1 MSDKIEENNNDENI
15 NENEIEKP
23 GKKLSAYRNISY
35 SKRDIFY
42 RKAKEE
48 GFRARSV
55 YKLKEIHYNY
65 NILSQNSSKFVDL
78 CAAPGSWT
86 QMLRILTKSNK
97 NAKIV
102 SVDIQDIVPI
112 EGVTIIKGDI
122 TRQDTIEK
130 ILSNFND
137 EKIDVVIFDGAPDV
151 TGLIDVDMY
160 MQVELIIF
168 ALVIVMKLLKK
179 GGTFVAKMFKVGAV
193 DDMKEI
199 IRDNLY
205 AVKSDFYYEKVK
217 ILFDNVF
224 YFKPSSSSFHRIFTN
239 VIEQVLHDAPH
250 STAVG
255 IDEGRCFVD
264 LRNHGKLCRLEF
276 FGEFTDALLKQFTQ
290 IQHLE
295 IQRDVSG
302 GNLRCLHKVIG

>member
-1 MSDKIEENNNDENI
+1 MSDNIVEDENS
-15 NENEIEKP
+15 IEKP
-23 GKKLSAYRNISY
+23 GKKLSAYRNVSY

-65 NILSQNSSKFVDL
+65 NILSPTYSNFVDL

-86 QMLRILTKSNK
+86 QMLRILTKSNPK
-97 NAKIV
+97 SKIV

-130 ILSNFND
+130 ILVNFDQN
-137 EKIDVVIFDGAPDV
+137 KVDVIIFDGAPDV
-151 TGLIDVDMY
+151 TGVIDVDMY

-179 GGTFVAKMFKVGAV
+179 GGIFVAKMFKVGAG
-193 DDMKEI
+193 DDLEKVRRE
-199 IRDNLY
+199 NLY

-224 YFKPSSSSFHRIFTN
+224 YFKPTSSRASSHETYLICENFEIEDDDILKIIEKATMEEIFN
-239 VIEQVLHDAPH
+239 YEELIK
-250 STAVG
+250 
-255 IDEGRCFVD
+255 DEKAKNFLQFLVK
-264 LRNHGKLCRLEF
+264 GKYSL
-276 FGEFTDALLKQFTQ
+276 
-290 IQHLE
+290 
-295 IQRDVSG
+295 
-302 GNLRCLHKVIG
+302 

>member
-1 MSDKIEENNNDENI
+1 MTDKIEENKNQENL

-35 SKRDIFY
+35 SKRDVFY

-65 NILSQNSSKFVDL
+65 NILSPTSSKFVDL

-122 TRQDTIEK
+122 TRQETIEK

-217 ILFDNVF
+217 ILFDNIF
-224 YFKPSSSSFHRIFTN
+224 YFKPSSSRASSHETYLICENFGIEDEEILK
-239 VIEQVLHDAPH
+239 VIEK
-250 STAVG
+250 STMEE
-255 IDEGRCFVD
+255 IFNYEEQIKDEKTKNF
-264 LRNHGKLCRLEF
+264 L
-276 FGEFTDALLKQFTQ
+276 QF
-290 IQHLE
+290 L
-295 IQRDVSG
+295 VKGAYS
-302 GNLRCLHKVIG
+302 L

>member
-1 MSDKIEENNNDENI
+1 MSDNIVEDENS
-15 NENEIEKP
+15 IEKP

-65 NILSQNSSKFVDL
+65 NILSPTYSNFVDL

-86 QMLRILTKSNK
+86 QMLRILTKSNPK
-97 NAKIV
+97 SKIV

-130 ILSNFND
+130 ILANFDQN
-137 EKIDVVIFDGAPDV
+137 KVDVIIFDGAPDV
-151 TGLIDVDMY
+151 TGVIDVDMY

-179 GGTFVAKMFKVGAV
+179 GGIFVAKMFKVGAG
-193 DDMKEI
+193 DDLEKVRRE
-199 IRDNLY
+199 NLY

-224 YFKPSSSSFHRIFTN
+224 YFKPTSSRASSHETYLICENFEIEDDGILKIIEKATMEEIFN
-239 VIEQVLHDAPH
+239 YEELIK
-250 STAVG
+250 
-255 IDEGRCFVD
+255 DEKAKNFLQFLVK
-264 LRNHGKLCRLEF
+264 GKYSL
-276 FGEFTDALLKQFTQ
+276 
-290 IQHLE
+290 
-295 IQRDVSG
+295 
-302 GNLRCLHKVIG
+302 

>member
-1 MSDKIEENNNDENI
+1 MTDKIDENKDQENL

-23 GKKLSAYRNISY
+23 GKKLSAYRNVSY
-35 SKRDIFY
+35 SKRDVFY

-65 NILSQNSSKFVDL
+65 NILSPSSSKFVDL

-122 TRQDTIEK
+122 TRQETIEK

-137 EKIDVVIFDGAPDV
+137 EKIDVVIFDGSPDV

-217 ILFDNVF
+217 ILFDNIF
-224 YFKPSSSSFHRIFTN
+224 YFKPSSSRASSHETYLICENFGIEDEEILN
-239 VIEQVLHDAPH
+239 VIEK
-250 STAVG
+250 STMEE
-255 IDEGRCFVD
+255 IFNYEEQIKDEKTKNF
-264 LRNHGKLCRLEF
+264 L
-276 FGEFTDALLKQFTQ
+276 QFLVKGTYS
-290 IQHLE
+290 L
-295 IQRDVSG
+295 
-302 GNLRCLHKVIG
+302 

>member
-1 MSDKIEENNNDENI
+1 MTDKIEENL

-23 GKKLSAYRNISY
+23 GKKLSAYRNVSY
-35 SKRDIFY
+35 SKRDVFY

-65 NILSQNSSKFVDL
+65 NILSPTSSKFVDL

-97 NAKIV
+97 KAKIV

-122 TRQDTIEK
+122 TRQETIEK

-137 EKIDVVIFDGAPDV
+137 EKIDVVIFDGSPDV

-217 ILFDNVF
+217 ILFDNIF
-224 YFKPSSSSFHRIFTN
+224 YFKPSSSRASSHETYLICENFGIEDEEILK
-239 VIEQVLHDAPH
+239 VIEK
-250 STAVG
+250 STMEE
-255 IDEGRCFVD
+255 IFNYEEQIKDEKTKNF
-264 LRNHGKLCRLEF
+264 L
-276 FGEFTDALLKQFTQ
+276 QFLVKGTYS
-290 IQHLE
+290 L
-295 IQRDVSG
+295 
-302 GNLRCLHKVIG
+302 

>member
-1 MSDKIEENNNDENI
+1 MSDNIVEDENS
-15 NENEIEKP
+15 IEKP
-23 GKKLSAYRNISY
+23 GKKLSAYRNVSY

-65 NILSQNSSKFVDL
+65 NILSPTYSNFVDL

-86 QMLRILTKSNK
+86 QMLRILTKSNPK
-97 NAKIV
+97 SKIV

-130 ILSNFND
+130 ILANFDQN
-137 EKIDVVIFDGAPDV
+137 KVDVIIFDGAPDV
-151 TGLIDVDMY
+151 TGVIDVDMY

-179 GGTFVAKMFKVGAV
+179 GGIFVAKMFKVGAG
-193 DDMKEI
+193 DDLEKVRRE
-199 IRDNLY
+199 NLY

-224 YFKPSSSSFHRIFTN
+224 YFKPTSSRASSHETYLICENFEIEDDDILKIIEKATMEEIFN
-239 VIEQVLHDAPH
+239 YEELIK
-250 STAVG
+250 
-255 IDEGRCFVD
+255 DEKAKNFLQFLVK
-264 LRNHGKLCRLEF
+264 GKYSL
-276 FGEFTDALLKQFTQ
+276 
-290 IQHLE
+290 
-295 IQRDVSG
+295 
-302 GNLRCLHKVIG
+302 

>member
-1 MSDKIEENNNDENI
+1 MDDKIKENNNNEENI

-65 NILSQNSSKFVDL
+65 NILSPTSSKFVDL

-102 SVDIQDIVPI
+102 SVDIQHIVPI

-179 GGTFVAKMFKVGAV
+179 GGIFVAKMFKVGAV
-193 DDMKEI
+193 DDIKEI

-224 YFKPSSSSFHRIFTN
+224 YFKPSSSRASSHETYLICENFDIEDEDILKIIEKSTMEEIFN
-239 VIEQVLHDAPH
+239 YEEQ
-250 STAVG
+250 
-255 IDEGRCFVD
+255 IKDEKTKNF
-264 LRNHGKLCRLEF
+264 L
-276 FGEFTDALLKQFTQ
+276 QFLVKGTYS
-290 IQHLE
+290 L
-295 IQRDVSG
+295 
-302 GNLRCLHKVIG
+302 

>member
-1 MSDKIEENNNDENI
+1 MDDKIKENNNNEENI

-65 NILSQNSSKFVDL
+65 NILSPTSSKFVDL

-102 SVDIQDIVPI
+102 SVDIQHIVPI

-179 GGTFVAKMFKVGAV
+179 GGIFVAKMFKVGAV
-193 DDMKEI
+193 DDIKEI

-224 YFKPSSSSFHRIFTN
+224 YFKPSSSRASSHETYLICENFDIEDEDILKIIEKSTMEEIFN
-239 VIEQVLHDAPH
+239 YEEQIKDKKTKNFL
-250 STAVG
+250 
-255 IDEGRCFVD
+255 
-264 LRNHGKLCRLEF
+264 
-276 FGEFTDALLKQFTQ
+276 QFLVKGTYS
-290 IQHLE
+290 L
-295 IQRDVSG
+295 
-302 GNLRCLHKVIG
+302 

>member
-1 MSDKIEENNNDENI
+1 MANKNEENYINIEDNI

-23 GKKLSAYRNISY
+23 GKKLSAYRNVSY

-65 NILSQNSSKFVDL
+65 NILSSSSSKFVDL

-112 EGVTIIKGDI
+112 EGVNIIKGDI

-179 GGTFVAKMFKVGAV
+179 GGIFVAKMFKVGAV

-205 AVKSDFYYEKVK
+205 AVKSDFSVK

-224 YFKPSSSSFHRIFTN
+224 YFKPSSSRASSHETYLICENFDIEDEDVLK
-239 VIEQVLHDAPH
+239 VIEKA
-250 STAVG
+250 TMEE
-255 IDEGRCFVD
+255 IFNYEEKIKDEKT
-264 LRNHGKLCRLEF
+264 RNFLEF
-276 FGEFTDALLKQFTQ
+276 LVKGAYSL
-290 IQHLE
+290 
-295 IQRDVSG
+295 
-302 GNLRCLHKVIG
+302 

>member
-1 MSDKIEENNNDENI
+1 MTDKIEENKNQENL

-35 SKRDIFY
+35 SKRDVFY

-65 NILSQNSSKFVDL
+65 NILSPTSSKFVDL

-122 TRQDTIEK
+122 TRQETIEK
-130 ILSNFND
+130 ILSKFND

-217 ILFDNVF
+217 ILFDNIF
-224 YFKPSSSSFHRIFTN
+224 YFKPSSSRASSHETYLICENFGIEDEEILK
-239 VIEQVLHDAPH
+239 VIEK
-250 STAVG
+250 STMEE
-255 IDEGRCFVD
+255 IFNYEEQIKDEKTKNF
-264 LRNHGKLCRLEF
+264 L
-276 FGEFTDALLKQFTQ
+276 QFLVKGTYS
-290 IQHLE
+290 L
-295 IQRDVSG
+295 
-302 GNLRCLHKVIG
+302 

>member
-1 MSDKIEENNNDENI
+1 MSDNIQEEENS
-15 NENEIEKP
+15 IEKP

-65 NILSQNSSKFVDL
+65 NILSPSYSNFVDL

-86 QMLRILTKSNK
+86 QMLRILTKSNP

-102 SVDIQDIVPI
+102 SVDIQHIVPI

-130 ILSNFND
+130 ILANFD
-137 EKIDVVIFDGAPDV
+137 QKKVDVIIFDGAPDV
-151 TGLIDVDMY
+151 TGVIDVDMY

-179 GGTFVAKMFKVGAV
+179 GGIFVAKMFKVGAG
-193 DDMKEI
+193 DDLEKVRRE
-199 IRDNLY
+199 NLY

-224 YFKPSSSSFHRIFTN
+224 YFKPTSSRASSHETYLICENFEIEDEDILKIIEKATMEEIFN
-239 VIEQVLHDAPH
+239 YEELIK
-250 STAVG
+250 
-255 IDEGRCFVD
+255 DEKTKNFLQFLVK
-264 LRNHGKLCRLEF
+264 GKYSL
-276 FGEFTDALLKQFTQ
+276 
-290 IQHLE
+290 
-295 IQRDVSG
+295 
-302 GNLRCLHKVIG
+302 

>member
-1 MSDKIEENNNDENI
+1 MSDNIQEEENS
-15 NENEIEKP
+15 IEKP

-65 NILSQNSSKFVDL
+65 NILSPSYSNFVDL

-86 QMLRILTKSNK
+86 QMLRILTKSNP

-102 SVDIQDIVPI
+102 SVDIQHIVPI

-130 ILSNFND
+130 ILSNFDN
-137 EKIDVVIFDGAPDV
+137 KKVDVIIFDGAPEV
-151 TGLIDVDMY
+151 TGVIDVDMY

-179 GGTFVAKMFKVGAV
+179 GGIFVAKMFKVGAG
-193 DDMKEI
+193 DDLEKVRRE
-199 IRDNLY
+199 NLY

-224 YFKPSSSSFHRIFTN
+224 YFKPTSSRASSHETYLICENFEIEDEDVLKIIENATMEEIFN
-239 VIEQVLHDAPH
+239 FEELIK
-250 STAVG
+250 
-255 IDEGRCFVD
+255 DEKAKNFLQFLVK
-264 LRNHGKLCRLEF
+264 GKYSL
-276 FGEFTDALLKQFTQ
+276 
-290 IQHLE
+290 
-295 IQRDVSG
+295 
-302 GNLRCLHKVIG
+302 

>member
-1 MSDKIEENNNDENI
+1 MSANGITDNLTEEENTL
-15 NENEIEKP
+15 EKP

-65 NILSQNSSKFVDL
+65 NILSPSYSNFVDL

-86 QMLRILTKSNK
+86 QMLRILTKSNPK
-97 NAKIV
+97 AKIV
-102 SVDIQDIVPI
+102 SVDIQHIVPI

-130 ILSNFND
+130 ILANFDQN
-137 EKIDVVIFDGAPDV
+137 KVDVIIFDGAPDV
-151 TGLIDVDMY
+151 TGVIDVDMY

-179 GGTFVAKMFKVGAV
+179 GGIFVAKMFKVGAG
-193 DDMKEI
+193 DDLEKVKRE
-199 IRDNLY
+199 NLY

-224 YFKPSSSSFHRIFTN
+224 YFKPTSSRASSHETYLICENFEIEDEDVLK
-239 VIEQVLHDAPH
+239 VIEKATMEEIFNYEEL
-250 STAVG
+250 
-255 IDEGRCFVD
+255 IKDEKAKNFLQFLVK
-264 LRNHGKLCRLEF
+264 GKYS
-276 FGEFTDALLKQFTQ
+276 
-290 IQHLE
+290 I
-295 IQRDVSG
+295 
-302 GNLRCLHKVIG
+302 

>member
-1 MSDKIEENNNDENI
+1 MTDKIEENI

-35 SKRDIFY
+35 SKRDVFY

-65 NILSQNSSKFVDL
+65 NILSPTSSKFVDL

-122 TRQDTIEK
+122 TRQETIEK

-179 GGTFVAKMFKVGAV
+179 GGIFVAKMFKVGAV

-217 ILFDNVF
+217 ILFDNIF
-224 YFKPSSSSFHRIFTN
+224 YFKPSSSRASSHETYLICENFGIEDEEILK
-239 VIEQVLHDAPH
+239 VIEK
-250 STAVG
+250 STMEE
-255 IDEGRCFVD
+255 IFNYEEQIKDEKTKNF
-264 LRNHGKLCRLEF
+264 L
-276 FGEFTDALLKQFTQ
+276 QFLVKGTYS
-290 IQHLE
+290 L
-295 IQRDVSG
+295 
-302 GNLRCLHKVIG
+302 

>member
-1 MSDKIEENNNDENI
+1 MSDNIVEDENS
-15 NENEIEKP
+15 IEKP
-23 GKKLSAYRNISY
+23 GKKLSAYRNVSY

-65 NILSQNSSKFVDL
+65 NILSPTYSNFVDL

-86 QMLRILTKSNK
+86 QMLRILTKSNPK
-97 NAKIV
+97 SKIV

-130 ILSNFND
+130 ILANFDQN
-137 EKIDVVIFDGAPDV
+137 KVDVIIFDGAPDV
-151 TGLIDVDMY
+151 TGVIDVDMY

-179 GGTFVAKMFKVGAV
+179 GGIFVAKMFKVGAG
-193 DDMKEI
+193 DDLEKVRRE
-199 IRDNLY
+199 NLY

-224 YFKPSSSSFHRIFTN
+224 YFKPTSSRASSHETYLICENFEIEDDDILKIIEKATMEEIFNYEELIKDEKAKNFLPTFQ
-239 VIEQVLHDAPH
+239 IEVVLNLH
-250 STAVG
+250 
-255 IDEGRCFVD
+255 
-264 LRNHGKLCRLEF
+264 F
-276 FGEFTDALLKQFTQ
+276 F
-290 IQHLE
+290 
-295 IQRDVSG
+295 
-302 GNLRCLHKVIG
+302 

>member
-1 MSDKIEENNNDENI
+1 MSDNIQEEENS
-15 NENEIEKP
+15 IEKP

-65 NILSQNSSKFVDL
+65 NILSPSYSNFVDL

-86 QMLRILTKSNK
+86 QMLRILTKSNP

-102 SVDIQDIVPI
+102 SVDIQHIVPI

-130 ILSNFND
+130 ILSNFDN
-137 EKIDVVIFDGAPDV
+137 KKVDVIIFDGAPDV
-151 TGLIDVDMY
+151 TGVIDVDMY

-168 ALVIVMKLLKK
+168 ALAIVMKLLKK
-179 GGTFVAKMFKVGAV
+179 GGIFVAKMFKVGAG
-193 DDMKEI
+193 DDLEKVRRE
-199 IRDNLY
+199 NLY

-224 YFKPSSSSFHRIFTN
+224 YFKPTSSRASSHETYLICENFEIEDEDVLKIIENATMEEIFN
-239 VIEQVLHDAPH
+239 FEELIK
-250 STAVG
+250 
-255 IDEGRCFVD
+255 DEKAKNFLQFLVK
-264 LRNHGKLCRLEF
+264 GKYSL
-276 FGEFTDALLKQFTQ
+276 
-290 IQHLE
+290 
-295 IQRDVSG
+295 
-302 GNLRCLHKVIG
+302 

>member
-1 MSDKIEENNNDENI
+1 MSDNIQEEENS
-15 NENEIEKP
+15 IEKP

-65 NILSQNSSKFVDL
+65 NILSPSYSNFVDL

-86 QMLRILTKSNK
+86 QMLRILTKSNP

-102 SVDIQDIVPI
+102 SVDIQHIVPI

-130 ILSNFND
+130 ILANFD
-137 EKIDVVIFDGAPDV
+137 QKKVDVIIFDGAPDV
-151 TGLIDVDMY
+151 TGVIDVDMY

-179 GGTFVAKMFKVGAV
+179 GGIFVAKMFKVGAG
-193 DDMKEI
+193 DDLEKVRRE
-199 IRDNLY
+199 NLY

-224 YFKPSSSSFHRIFTN
+224 YFKPTSSRASSHETYLICENFEIEDKDILKIIENATMEEIFN
-239 VIEQVLHDAPH
+239 YEELIK
-250 STAVG
+250 
-255 IDEGRCFVD
+255 DEKAKNFLQFLVK
-264 LRNHGKLCRLEF
+264 GKYSL
-276 FGEFTDALLKQFTQ
+276 
-290 IQHLE
+290 
-295 IQRDVSG
+295 
-302 GNLRCLHKVIG
+302 

>member
-1 MSDKIEENNNDENI
+1 MTDKIEENKNQENL

-35 SKRDIFY
+35 SKRDVFY

-65 NILSQNSSKFVDL
+65 NILSPTSSKFVDL

-122 TRQDTIEK
+122 TRQETIEK

-217 ILFDNVF
+217 ILFDNIF
-224 YFKPSSSSFHRIFTN
+224 YFKPSSSRASSHETYLICENFGIEDEEILK
-239 VIEQVLHDAPH
+239 VIEK
-250 STAVG
+250 STMEE
-255 IDEGRCFVD
+255 IFNYEEQIKDEKTKNF
-264 LRNHGKLCRLEF
+264 L
-276 FGEFTDALLKQFTQ
+276 QFLVKGTYS
-290 IQHLE
+290 L
-295 IQRDVSG
+295 
-302 GNLRCLHKVIG
+302 

>member
-1 MSDKIEENNNDENI
+1 MSDNIVEDENS
-15 NENEIEKP
+15 IEKP
-23 GKKLSAYRNISY
+23 GKKLSAYRNVSY

-65 NILSQNSSKFVDL
+65 NILSPTYSNFVDL

-86 QMLRILTKSNK
+86 QMLRILTKSNPK
-97 NAKIV
+97 SKIV

-130 ILSNFND
+130 ILANFDQN
-137 EKIDVVIFDGAPDV
+137 KVDVIIFDGAPDV
-151 TGLIDVDMY
+151 TGVIDVDMY

-179 GGTFVAKMFKVGAV
+179 GGIFVAKMFKVGAG
-193 DDMKEI
+193 DDLEKVRRE
-199 IRDNLY
+199 NLY

-224 YFKPSSSSFHRIFTN
+224 YFKPTSSRASSHETYLICENFEIEDDGILKIIEKATMEEIFN
-239 VIEQVLHDAPH
+239 YEELIK
-250 STAVG
+250 
-255 IDEGRCFVD
+255 DEKAKNFLQFLVK
-264 LRNHGKLCRLEF
+264 GKYSL
-276 FGEFTDALLKQFTQ
+276 
-290 IQHLE
+290 
-295 IQRDVSG
+295 
-302 GNLRCLHKVIG
+302 

>member
-1 MSDKIEENNNDENI
+1 MSEIIPDNKNINNNNEENI
-15 NENEIEKP
+15 NDNEIEKP
-23 GKKLSAYRNISY
+23 GKKLSAYRNVSY

-65 NILSQNSSKFVDL
+65 NILSPSSSKFVDL

-102 SVDIQDIVPI
+102 SVDIQHIVPI

-137 EKIDVVIFDGAPDV
+137 EKVDVVIFDGAPDV

-179 GGTFVAKMFKVGAV
+179 GGIFVAKMFKVGAV
-193 DDMKEI
+193 DDVKEI

-224 YFKPSSSSFHRIFTN
+224 YFKPSSSRASSHETYLICENFGIEDEDVLKNIEKATMEEIFN
-239 VIEQVLHDAPH
+239 FEEQ
-250 STAVG
+250 
-255 IDEGRCFVD
+255 IKDEKTKNF
-264 LRNHGKLCRLEF
+264 
-276 FGEFTDALLKQFTQ
+276 LKFLVKGTYS
-290 IQHLE
+290 L
-295 IQRDVSG
+295 
-302 GNLRCLHKVIG
+302 

>member
-1 MSDKIEENNNDENI
+1 MSDNIVEDENS
-15 NENEIEKP
+15 IEKP
-23 GKKLSAYRNISY
+23 GKKLSAYRNVSY

-65 NILSQNSSKFVDL
+65 NILSPTYSNFVDL

-86 QMLRILTKSNK
+86 QMLRILTKSNPK
-97 NAKIV
+97 SKIV

-130 ILSNFND
+130 ILANFDQN
-137 EKIDVVIFDGAPDV
+137 KVDVIIFDGAPDV
-151 TGLIDVDMY
+151 TGVIDVDMY

-179 GGTFVAKMFKVGAV
+179 GGIFVAKMFKVGAG
-193 DDMKEI
+193 DDLEKVRRE
-199 IRDNLY
+199 NLY

-224 YFKPSSSSFHRIFTN
+224 YFKPTSSRASSHETYLICENFEIEDDEILK
-239 VIEQVLHDAPH
+239 VIEKATMEEIFNYEEL
-250 STAVG
+250 
-255 IDEGRCFVD
+255 IKDEKAKNFLQFLVK
-264 LRNHGKLCRLEF
+264 GKYSL
-276 FGEFTDALLKQFTQ
+276 
-290 IQHLE
+290 
-295 IQRDVSG
+295 
-302 GNLRCLHKVIG
+302 

>member
-1 MSDKIEENNNDENI
+1 MSDNIQEEENS
-15 NENEIEKP
+15 IEKP

-65 NILSQNSSKFVDL
+65 NILSPSYSNFVDL

-86 QMLRILTKSNK
+86 QMLRILTKSNP

-102 SVDIQDIVPI
+102 SVDIQHIVPI

-130 ILSNFND
+130 ILANFD
-137 EKIDVVIFDGAPDV
+137 QKKVDVIIFDGAPDV
-151 TGLIDVDMY
+151 TGVIDVDMY

-179 GGTFVAKMFKVGAV
+179 GGIFVAKMFKVGAG
-193 DDMKEI
+193 DDLEKVRRE
-199 IRDNLY
+199 NLY

-224 YFKPSSSSFHRIFTN
+224 YFKPSSSRVTSHETYLICEGYDIENDNIRKIIEDSSMEDIFDFEN
-239 VIEQVLHDAPH
+239 KIKD
-250 STAVG
+250 
-255 IDEGRCFVD
+255 DETKNF
-264 LRNHGKLCRLEF
+264 LRYLVQGSYS
-276 FGEFTDALLKQFTQ
+276 
-290 IQHLE
+290 I
-295 IQRDVSG
+295 S
-302 GNLRCLHKVIG
+302 

>member
-1 MSDKIEENNNDENI
+1 MTDKIEENKNQENL

-35 SKRDIFY
+35 SKRDVFY

-65 NILSQNSSKFVDL
+65 NILSPTSSKFVDL

-122 TRQDTIEK
+122 TRQETIEK

-151 TGLIDVDMY
+151 TGLIDIDMY

-217 ILFDNVF
+217 ILFDNIF
-224 YFKPSSSSFHRIFTN
+224 YFKPSSSRASSHETYLICENFGIEDEEILK
-239 VIEQVLHDAPH
+239 VIEK
-250 STAVG
+250 STMEE
-255 IDEGRCFVD
+255 IFNYEEQIKDEKTKNF
-264 LRNHGKLCRLEF
+264 L
-276 FGEFTDALLKQFTQ
+276 QFLVKGTYS
-290 IQHLE
+290 L
-295 IQRDVSG
+295 
-302 GNLRCLHKVIG
+302 

>member
-1 MSDKIEENNNDENI
+1 MSAKGITDNLIEEENTL
-15 NENEIEKP
+15 EKP

-65 NILSQNSSKFVDL
+65 NILSPSYSNFVDL

-86 QMLRILTKSNK
+86 QMLRILTKSNPK
-97 NAKIV
+97 AKIV
-102 SVDIQDIVPI
+102 SVDIQHIVPI

-130 ILSNFND
+130 ILANFDQN
-137 EKIDVVIFDGAPDV
+137 KVDVIIFDGAPDV
-151 TGLIDVDMY
+151 TGVIDVDMY

-179 GGTFVAKMFKVGAV
+179 GGIFVAKMFKVGAG
-193 DDMKEI
+193 DDLEKVKRE
-199 IRDNLY
+199 NLY

-224 YFKPSSSSFHRIFTN
+224 YFKPTSSRASSHETYLICENFEIEDEDVLK
-239 VIEQVLHDAPH
+239 VIEKATMEEIFNYEEL
-250 STAVG
+250 
-255 IDEGRCFVD
+255 IKDEKAKNFLQFLVK
-264 LRNHGKLCRLEF
+264 GKYS
-276 FGEFTDALLKQFTQ
+276 
-290 IQHLE
+290 I
-295 IQRDVSG
+295 
-302 GNLRCLHKVIG
+302 

>member
-1 MSDKIEENNNDENI
+1 MSDNIQEEENS
-15 NENEIEKP
+15 IEKP

-65 NILSQNSSKFVDL
+65 NILSPSYSNFVDL

-86 QMLRILTKSNK
+86 QMLRILTKSNP

-102 SVDIQDIVPI
+102 SVDIQHIVPI

-130 ILSNFND
+130 ILANFD
-137 EKIDVVIFDGAPDV
+137 QKKVDVIIFDGAPDV
-151 TGLIDVDMY
+151 TGVIDVDMY

-179 GGTFVAKMFKVGAV
+179 GGIFVAKMFKVGAG
-193 DDMKEI
+193 DDLEKVRRE
-199 IRDNLY
+199 NLY

-224 YFKPSSSSFHRIFTN
+224 YFKPTSSRSSSHETYLICENFEIEDEDILKIIENATMEEIFN
-239 VIEQVLHDAPH
+239 YEELIK
-250 STAVG
+250 
-255 IDEGRCFVD
+255 DEKAKNFLQFLVK
-264 LRNHGKLCRLEF
+264 GKYSL
-276 FGEFTDALLKQFTQ
+276 
-290 IQHLE
+290 
-295 IQRDVSG
+295 
-302 GNLRCLHKVIG
+302 

>member
-1 MSDKIEENNNDENI
+1 MSDNIQEEENS
-15 NENEIEKP
+15 IEKP

-65 NILSQNSSKFVDL
+65 NILSPSYSNFVDL

-86 QMLRILTKSNK
+86 QMLRILTKSNP

-102 SVDIQDIVPI
+102 SVDIQHIVPI

-130 ILSNFND
+130 ILSNFDN
-137 EKIDVVIFDGAPDV
+137 KKVDVIIFDGAPDV
-151 TGLIDVDMY
+151 TGVIDVDMY

-179 GGTFVAKMFKVGAV
+179 GGIFVAKMFKVGAG
-193 DDMKEI
+193 DDLEKVRRE
-199 IRDNLY
+199 NLY

-224 YFKPSSSSFHRIFTN
+224 YFKPTSSRASSHETYLICENFEIEDDN
-239 VIEQVLHDAPH
+239 ILKVIENATMEEIFNYEEL
-250 STAVG
+250 
-255 IDEGRCFVD
+255 IKDEKAKNFLQFLVK
-264 LRNHGKLCRLEF
+264 GKYS
-276 FGEFTDALLKQFTQ
+276 
-290 IQHLE
+290 I
-295 IQRDVSG
+295 
-302 GNLRCLHKVIG
+302 

>member
-1 MSDKIEENNNDENI
+1 MKEKNNEEENI
-15 NENEIEKP
+15 NGNEIEKP

-65 NILSQNSSKFVDL
+65 NILSSVNSKFVDL

-137 EKIDVVIFDGAPDV
+137 EKVDVVIFDGAPDV

-168 ALVIVMKLLKK
+168 SLVIVMKLLKN
-179 GGTFVAKMFKVGAV
+179 GGSFIAKMFKIGAM
-193 DDMKEI
+193 DDIKET
-199 IRDNLY
+199 IRDSYY

-224 YFKPSSSSFHRIFTN
+224 YFKPSSSRASSHETYLICENFGIEDEDVLKNIEKATMEEIFN
-239 VIEQVLHDAPH
+239 FEEQ
-250 STAVG
+250 
-255 IDEGRCFVD
+255 IKDEKTKNF
-264 LRNHGKLCRLEF
+264 
-276 FGEFTDALLKQFTQ
+276 LKFLVKGTYS
-290 IQHLE
+290 L
-295 IQRDVSG
+295 
-302 GNLRCLHKVIG
+302 

>member
-1 MSDKIEENNNDENI
+1 MSDNIQEEENS
-15 NENEIEKP
+15 IEKP

-65 NILSQNSSKFVDL
+65 NILSPSYSNFVDL

-86 QMLRILTKSNK
+86 QMLRILTKSNP

-102 SVDIQDIVPI
+102 SVDIQHIVPL

-130 ILSNFND
+130 ILANFD
-137 EKIDVVIFDGAPDV
+137 QKKVDVIIFDGAPDV
-151 TGLIDVDMY
+151 TGVIDVDMY

-179 GGTFVAKMFKVGAV
+179 GGIFVAKMFKVGAG
-193 DDMKEI
+193 DDLEKVRRE
-199 IRDNLY
+199 NLY

-224 YFKPSSSSFHRIFTN
+224 YFKPTSSRASSHETYLICENFEIEDEDILKIIENATMEEIFN
-239 VIEQVLHDAPH
+239 YEELIK
-250 STAVG
+250 
-255 IDEGRCFVD
+255 DEKAKNFLQFLVK
-264 LRNHGKLCRLEF
+264 GKYSL
-276 FGEFTDALLKQFTQ
+276 
-290 IQHLE
+290 
-295 IQRDVSG
+295 
-302 GNLRCLHKVIG
+302 

>member
-1 MSDKIEENNNDENI
+1 MSDKIGENNNDENL

-193 DDMKEI
+193 DDMKEL

-224 YFKPSSSSFHRIFTN
+224 YFKPSSSRASSHETYLICENFGIDDEDILK
-239 VIEQVLHDAPH
+239 VIEK
-250 STAVG
+250 STMEE
-255 IDEGRCFVD
+255 IFNYDEQIKDEKTKNF
-264 LRNHGKLCRLEF
+264 L
-276 FGEFTDALLKQFTQ
+276 QFLVKGTYS
-290 IQHLE
+290 L
-295 IQRDVSG
+295 
-302 GNLRCLHKVIG
+302 

>member
-1 MSDKIEENNNDENI
+1 MSDNKTIDNITEEENT
-15 NENEIEKP
+15 IEKP

-65 NILSQNSSKFVDL
+65 NILSPSYSNFVDL

-86 QMLRILTKSNK
+86 QMLRILTKSNPK
-97 NAKIV
+97 AKIV
-102 SVDIQDIVPI
+102 SVDIQHIVPI

-130 ILSNFND
+130 ILANFDQN
-137 EKIDVVIFDGAPDV
+137 KVDVIIFDGAPDV
-151 TGLIDVDMY
+151 TGVVDVDMY

-179 GGTFVAKMFKVGAV
+179 GGIFVAKMFKVGAS
-193 DDMKEI
+193 DDLEKVKRE
-199 IRDNLY
+199 NLY

-224 YFKPSSSSFHRIFTN
+224 YFKPTSSRASSHETYLICENFEIEDDEILK
-239 VIEQVLHDAPH
+239 VIENATMEEIFNYEEMIKNNKAKNFLQFLVK
-250 STAVG
+250 
-255 IDEGRCFVD
+255 
-264 LRNHGKLCRLEF
+264 GKYSL
-276 FGEFTDALLKQFTQ
+276 
-290 IQHLE
+290 
-295 IQRDVSG
+295 
-302 GNLRCLHKVIG
+302 